1 MEGLVEVG
9 SRPAVTPLP
18 NLPAWILGIVNLR
31 SEIISVIDLAAF
43 LDLPAA
49 RTQSGERFAVIRY
62 RDVRAGIPIDRIYG
76 TVNKSR
82 NMQTMPLHPEIKK
95 ENAVYFAAGGFVEDE
110 QLYSILD
117 VKHLFSSRRFPQFP
131 AGNLVLCGSLVFS
144 HGVWT
149 STGRFLLQQPCT
161 FGERRDDAVV
171 ERGFGRIFFSRG
183 AGLHSRDE
191 TRSDTSERNWR

>member
-1 MEGLVEVG
+1 MENQQMQKTLDQVIQRIDDLLAAVPLSASRSAAADVPDETAVLHKYVLIGLGSCRLAVPMEGLVEVG

-117 VKHLFSSRRFPQFP
+117 VKHLFSSRRFLNF
-131 AGNLVLCGSLVFS
+131 
-144 HGVWT
+144 
-149 STGRFLLQQPCT
+149 QQVT
-161 FGERRDDAVV
+161 
-171 ERGFGRIFFSRG
+171 
-183 AGLHSRDE
+183 
-191 TRSDTSERNWR
+191 